1 MQPTAPG
8 EGVSRGWPP
17 RAPAYH
23 RARCASTS
31 SPGPPSRSGSTS
43 CGRSPSASSG
53 SGWPGSAGA
62 PPGSAATAGSASY
75 RDIRAFRDD
84 PGRETVGATETTSA
98 LVHLR
103 RPSRLS
109 TLTLPDTQ
117 PFDDPAGR
125 FAFSHNG
132 DLRDY
137 KEPARDVPRRGPHPR
152 PRRHRGRGALARGRV
167 AAGRLRRLAAGG
179 APRAVRRAGQPR
191 APGRRRDAAPLRRQ
205 RREPRLRVPPRPD
218 RHRVDRD
225 LLARSLAVPV
235 RGAGGHR
242 PQAGPL
248 AHDCH
253 TRPRRASL
261 RRQLSAPTEEV
272 SVHVPSATG
281 ASNADGRPT
290 ADLSIR
296 DAVRPGQLLAGDRH
310 PVGERSGSACCRS

>member
-53 SGWPGSAGA
+53 SGSPGSAGA
-62 PPGSAATAGSASY
+62 PRGSAATAGSASY

-84 PGRETVGATETTSA
+84 PGREAVGATETTSA

-137 KEPARDVPRRGPHPR
+137 KALRATYRAAGPHPR
-152 PRRHRGRGALARGRV
+152 PRRHRGRASAGSRTRGSRTSRRGPAAR
-167 AAGRLRRLAAGG
+167 G
-179 APRAVRRAGQPR
+179 APRPVRRAGQPR
-191 APGRRRDAAPLRRQ
+191 ASWPPTGRRTTTPATTRTRSSRSASAGSASCRPGIYSLDRSLFRFVAPGRHRAP
-205 RREPRLRVPPRPD
+205 
-218 RHRVDRD
+218 
-225 LLARSLAVPV
+225 AR
-235 RGAGGHR
+235 
-242 PQAGPL
+242 PL
-248 AHDCH
+248 AHDRH
-253 TRPRRASL
+253 ARTVTGTSTPAS
-261 RRQLSAPTEEV
+261 
-272 SVHVPSATG
+272 
-281 ASNADGRPT
+281 
-290 ADLSIR
+290 
-296 DAVRPGQLLAGDRH
+296 
-310 PVGERSGSACCRS
+310 